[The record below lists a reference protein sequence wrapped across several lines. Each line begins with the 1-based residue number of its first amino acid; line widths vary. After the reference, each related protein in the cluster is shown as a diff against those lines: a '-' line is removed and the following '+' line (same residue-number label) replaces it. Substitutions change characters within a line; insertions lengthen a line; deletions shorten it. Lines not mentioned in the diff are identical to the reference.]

1 MNETNLVQSVD
12 RALRIIEFLAENPT
26 GAGITEISKSL
37 GLSKGTV
44 HRLISTLKERDFAY
58 QSSNTELY
66 RLSYKILYLY
76 NCISNNIDMF
86 KVSRPIIRKF
96 ADKVDASV
104 HLATLDE
111 KRSNIV
117 YIDRIEPMNS
127 QKLFVMSSRVGKK
140 APCYCTAA
148 GKMLLSQYSDDEIR
162 DIMKGEEYKTYT
174 DKTIKNIDE
183 FLEEIHKVRKQGY
196 ALDENEYD
204 HGIICISIPIYNS
217 NGKIDFTMS
226 VTDLILYTKVE
237 ELINLKDQLDEVSR
251 KVSNAIN
258 YII

>member
-58 QSSNTELY
+58 QSSNTQLY

-96 ADKVDASV
+96 ADKVDATV

-217 NGKIDFTMS
+217 NGKIDFAMS
-226 VTDLILYTKVE
+226 VTGLILYTKAE

-258 YII
+258 YI

>member
-37 GLSKGTV
+37 GLSKCTV

-58 QSSNTELY
+58 QSSNTQLY

-96 ADKVDASV
+96 ADKVDATV

-127 QKLFVMSSRVGKK
+127 QKPFVMSSRVGKK

-237 ELINLKDQLDEVSR
+237 ELINLKGQLDEVSR

-258 YII
+258 YI

>member
-12 RALRIIEFLAENPT
+12 RALMIIEFLAENPT

-96 ADKVDASV
+96 ADKVDATV

-127 QKLFVMSSRVGKK
+127 QKPFVMSSRVGKK

-217 NGKIDFTMS
+217 NDKIDFAMS
-226 VTDLILYTKVE
+226 VTGLILYTKAE

-258 YII
+258 YI

>member
-58 QSSNTELY
+58 QSSNTQLY

-96 ADKVDASV
+96 ADKVDATV

-127 QKLFVMSSRVGKK
+127 QKPFVMSSRVGKK

-148 GKMLLSQYSDDEIR
+148 GKILLSQYSDDEIR

-217 NGKIDFTMS
+217 NDKIDFALS
-226 VTDLILYTKVE
+226 VTGLILYTKAE

-258 YII
+258 YI

>member
-96 ADKVDASV
+96 ADKVDATV

-127 QKLFVMSSRVGKK
+127 QKPFVMSSRVGKK

-162 DIMKGEEYKTYT
+162 DIMKGEEYTTYT

-217 NGKIDFTMS
+217 NDKIDFAMS
-226 VTDLILYTKVE
+226 VTGLILYTKAE

-258 YII
+258 YI

>member
-12 RALRIIEFLAENPT
+12 RALRIIEFSAENPT

-96 ADKVDASV
+96 ADKVDATV

-217 NGKIDFTMS
+217 NGKIDFAMS
-226 VTDLILYTKVE
+226 VTGLILYTKAE

-258 YII
+258 YI

>member
-96 ADKVDASV
+96 ADKVDATV

-183 FLEEIHKVRKQGY
+183 FLEEIHKVRKQRY

-217 NGKIDFTMS
+217 NDKIDFAMS
-226 VTDLILYTKVE
+226 VTGLILYTKAE

-258 YII
+258 YI

>member
-96 ADKVDASV
+96 ADKVDATV

-148 GKMLLSQYSDDEIR
+148 GKILLSQYSDDEIR

-217 NGKIDFTMS
+217 NDKIDFAMS
-226 VTDLILYTKVE
+226 VTGLILYTKAE

-258 YII
+258 YI

>member
-12 RALRIIEFLAENPT
+12 RDLRIIEFLAENPT

-44 HRLISTLKERDFAY
+44 HWLISTLKERDFAY
-58 QSSNTELY
+58 QSSNTQLY

-76 NCISNNIDMF
+76 NCICNNIDMF

-96 ADKVDASV
+96 ADKVDATV

-127 QKLFVMSSRVGKK
+127 QKPFVMSSRVGKK

-148 GKMLLSQYSDDEIR
+148 GKILLSQYSDDEIR

-226 VTDLILYTKVE
+226 VTDLILYTKAE

-258 YII
+258 YI

>member
-96 ADKVDASV
+96 ADKVDATV

-237 ELINLKDQLDEVSR
+237 ELINLKGQLDDIS
-251 KVSNAIN
+251 
-258 YII
+258 